1 MNIFNKFKELPKL
14 TKFLC
19 IYSGIASGIYTFT
32 LYDCSKDSLIE
43 YRKYKKNGDTPS
55 TPYEFTQ
62 FKSERESILYAIEK
76 NNSTTI
82 MFSLFWPIVL
92 PYLILV
98 FPYSIFPCVVLQL
111 NKEKPTETQKND

>member
-43 YRKYKKNGDTPS
+43 YRKYKKNGYTPNS
-55 TPYEFTQ
+55 TPYEVTK
-62 FKSERESILYAIEK
+62 FKSERESILYAIK
-76 NNSTTI
+76 KYGFNIS
-82 MFSLFWPIVL
+82 MFSLFWPIIF
-92 PYLILV
+92 PYL
-98 FPYSIFPCVVLQL
+98 IFPCVVSQI
-111 NKEKPTETQKND
+111 K